1 MQSDI
6 IMDLKEKSYSTE
18 LRVKTSEEDAFEAL
32 STKIGDWWGDQDK
45 TAQQL
50 GDVFTMSWGEPWYKF
65 KIVEY
70 VPNKKIT
77 WECIDS
83 KQIIGDL
90 DGVEKEWV
98 GTQLQ
103 WTINKLNEGEIELQF
118 RHEGLVPEFICYDF
132 CSNTWN
138 RFIEFNLKKYLERS

>member
-1 MQSDI
+1 MN
-6 IMDLKEKSYSTE
+6 LKSKSYSTR
-18 LRVKTSEEDAFEAL
+18 LIVRCSEKNAFEAL

-45 TAQQL
+45 SAKQL
-50 GDVFTMSWGEPWYKF
+50 GDVFTISWGEPWYQF
-65 KIVEY
+65 RVVEY
-70 VPNKKIT
+70 VPNKKII

-103 WTINKLNEGEIELQF
+103 WTISESNKSEIELEF
-118 RHEGLVPEFICYDF
+118 KHEGLVPEFICYDF
-132 CSNTWN
+132 CSNTWD
-138 RFIEFNLKKYLERS
+138 RFIAFNLKKHLENN